1 MKLPEYYCPHC
12 RKFKKKKD
20 ITWIMHLG
28 GYGGKRYTYICKHC
42 DSKEVIKTEEL
53 FKKFVEEYIESETES
68 EE

>member
-28 GYGGKRYTYICKHC
+28 GYRTDRYTYICKHC
-42 DSKEVIKTEEL
+42 DCEEVIKTEEL
-53 FKKFVEEYIESETES
+53 FKEFIEEYTD
-68 EE
+68 EEVE